1 MSLCPNPP
9 VAGTQVHGAI
19 VDMSMLAARNFG
31 AKPYTPRNEGSGFM
45 QEARTGDR

>member
-1 MSLCPNPP
+1 MSLPACGL
-9 VAGTQVHGAI
+9 AQVHGAI